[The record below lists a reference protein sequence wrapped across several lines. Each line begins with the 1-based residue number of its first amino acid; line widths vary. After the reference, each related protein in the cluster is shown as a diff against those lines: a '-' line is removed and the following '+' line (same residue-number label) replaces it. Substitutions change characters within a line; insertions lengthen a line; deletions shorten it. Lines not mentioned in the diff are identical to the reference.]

1 MQYEWWHEG
10 VIYQIYPR
18 SFMDSNGD
26 GIGDLAGVAS
36 RLDYL
41 ARTLGIDA
49 VWISPF
55 YTSPMADFGYDV
67 ADYTD
72 VDPIF
77 GTLEDF
83 DALVARAHEL
93 GLRVIIDWVPNH
105 SSYLHPWFVESRSS
119 RDNPKRDW
127 YVWKDPAPDGSEPN
141 NWISVFSGPAWTYDE
156 RTGQYYLHSFLAEQP
171 DLNWRNAETRE
182 AMLDTLRFWLRRG
195 VDGFRLDA
203 CHFAMKD
210 PEYRSNPVLE
220 RPEHGYKDLGD
231 YDRLVHIHDRGHP
244 DIHGLF
250 KQVRAVLDEFS
261 SERSRFSVGE
271 IHLEGSEW
279 AAYYGDGDELHMPY
293 HFGMLHGDWTASW
306 ARAVVEAQEA
316 ALPPGAWPNY
326 VLGNHDEIRIATR
339 YGERRARLATLML
352 LTLRGTPTLYYG
364 DELGMVQADIPPED
378 QQDPWGRRQ
387 PGLGRDGCRTPM
399 QWTGGLDGGFTEGH
413 PWLPTVDPDGTRNVE
428 AQLADPDSMLNLT
441 RRLIEVRKDSRAL
454 RTGSYEAIEG
464 LPDTVF
470 AYRRSSG
477 GETVSVYCNFGD
489 QPVHVPVRGEVLV
502 ATSSNVTGPANGE
515 LTLGGLDGAVLRP

>member
-1 MQYEWWHEG
+1 MEPQWWHEA

-26 GIGDLAGVAS
+26 GIGDLAGITS
-36 RLDYL
+36 KLDYL
-41 ARTLGIDA
+41 AGTLGVDA

-67 ADYTD
+67 ADYVD

-77 GTLEDF
+77 GTLDDF
-83 DALVARAHEL
+83 DVLVARSHDL
-93 GLRVIIDWVPNH
+93 SLRVIIDWVPNH
-105 SSYLHPWFVESRSS
+105 SSYLHPWFLESRSS

-127 YVWKDPAPDGSEPN
+127 YVWRDPAPDGSEPN
-141 NWISVFSGPAWTYDE
+141 NWISVFSGPAWTYDD

-171 DLNWRNAETRE
+171 DLNWRNPETKE
-182 AMLDTLRFWLRRG
+182 AMLDTLRFWLQRG

-210 PEYRSNPVLE
+210 PLYRSNPVLE
-220 RPEHGYKDLGD
+220 RPEHGYKNLGD
-231 YDRLVHIHDRGHP
+231 YDRLVHLYDRGHR

-250 KQVRAVLDEFS
+250 REVRAVLDEFS
-261 SERSRFSVGE
+261 VDRARVSVGE
-271 IHLEGSEW
+271 IHLEGEEW

-293 HFGMLHGDWTASW
+293 HFGMLHGEWTAAW
-306 ARAVVEAQEA
+306 ARQVVESQEA
-316 ALPPGAWPNY
+316 VLPPGAWPNY

-339 YGERRARLATLML
+339 YGHRRARMATLML

-364 DELGMVQADIPPED
+364 DELGMVQADIPPEE
-378 QQDPWGRRQ
+378 QQDPWGRRE

-399 QWTGGLDGGFTEGH
+399 QWTREPGGGFSTGR
-413 PWLPTVDPDGTRNVE
+413 PWLATVDPDATRNVE

-441 RRLIEVRKDSRAL
+441 RGLVEVRKGSCAL
-454 RTGSYEAIEG
+454 RVGSYEAIDG
-464 LPDTVF
+464 LPETVF
-470 AYRRSSG
+470 AYRRFTER
-477 GETVSVYCNFGD
+477 ETVRVYLNFGD
-489 QPVHVPVRGEVLV
+489 DRVRFQAEGEVLV
-502 ATSSNVTGPANGE
+502 ATRSDLSGCVDGV
-515 LTLGGLDGAVLRP
+515 LTLDGLDGAVLSP

>member
-1 MQYEWWHEG
+1 MDYQWWHEA

-26 GIGDLAGVAS
+26 GIGDLAGIES

-41 ARTLGIDA
+41 AETLGVDA

-55 YTSPMADFGYDV
+55 YRSPMADFGYDV

-72 VDPIF
+72 VDPMF
-77 GTLEDF
+77 GALADF
-83 DALVARAHEL
+83 DALVEGVHER
-93 GLRVIIDWVPNH
+93 GMKIVIDWVPNH
-105 SSYLHPWFVESRSS
+105 SSYLHPWFVESRLSL
-119 RDNPKRDW
+119 DNPKRDW

-171 DLNWRNAETRE
+171 DLNWRNPDLKE
-182 AMLDTLRFWLRRG
+182 AMLETLRFWLRRG

-210 PEYRSNPVLE
+210 PQYRSNPVLE
-220 RPEHGYKDLGD
+220 RPAHGYKDLGE
-231 YDRLVHIHDRGHP
+231 YDRLVHVHDRGHP

-250 KQVRAVLDEFS
+250 KEVRGVLDEFS
-261 SERSRFSVGE
+261 TDRPRFSVGE
-271 IHLEGSEW
+271 IHLEGAEW

-293 HFGMLHGDWTASW
+293 HFGLLNGDWTAAW
-306 ARAVVEAQEA
+306 ARGVVDSQEEV
-316 ALPPGAWPNY
+316 LPPGAWPNY

-339 YGERRARLATLML
+339 YGERRARMATLLL
-352 LTLRGTPTLYYG
+352 LTLRGAPTLYYG
-364 DELGMVQADIPPED
+364 DELGMIQADIPPDE

-399 QWTGGLDGGFTEGH
+399 QWSAEPTGGFTTGT
-413 PWLPTVDPDGTRNVE
+413 PWLATVDPDGDRNVA
-428 AQLADPDSMLNLT
+428 AQLADPDSMLNFT
-441 RRLIEVRKDSRAL
+441 RRLLAVRKGSRAL
-454 RTGSYEAIEG
+454 RIGSYEPIEG

-470 AYRRSSG
+470 AYRRRAG
-477 GETVSVYCNFGD
+477 DELVRVYCNFGD
-489 QPVHVPVRGEVLV
+489 QPVGFPVEGRVLA
-502 ATSSNVTGPANGE
+502 ATDRDVTAANGE
-515 LTLGGLDGAVLRP
+515 LILGGLDGAVIRS

>member
-1 MQYEWWHEG
+1 MEYLWWHEA

-18 SFMDSNGD
+18 SFVDSNGD
-26 GIGDLAGVAS
+26 GIGDLTGITS
-36 RLDYL
+36 KLDYL
-41 ARTLGIDA
+41 ATTLGVDA

-55 YTSPMADFGYDV
+55 FASPMADFGYDV

-77 GTLEDF
+77 GTIEDF
-83 DALVARAHEL
+83 DALVARAHQL
-93 GLRVIIDWVPNH
+93 DLRVIIDWVPNH

-127 YVWKDPAPDGSEPN
+127 YVWKDAAPDGSEPN
-141 NWISVFSGPAWTYDE
+141 NWISVFSGPAWTFDE

-171 DLNWRNAETRE
+171 DLNWRNPALKE

-220 RPEHGYKDLGD
+220 RPEHGYKDLGE

-250 KQVRAVLDEFS
+250 KEIRAVLDEFS
-261 SERSRFSVGE
+261 TERPRFSVGE
-271 IHLEGSEW
+271 IHLEGAEW
-279 AAYYGDGDELHMPY
+279 AAYYGDNDELHMPY
-293 HFGMLHGDWTASW
+293 HFGMLNGDWTASW
-306 ARAVVEAQEA
+306 ARQVVDSQEEV
-316 ALPPGAWPNY
+316 LPPGAWPNY

-339 YGERRARLATLML
+339 YGEHRARLATLML

-364 DELGMVQADIPPED
+364 DELGMVQAHIPPEQ

-399 QWTGGLDGGFTEGH
+399 QWSDGPAGGFTTGE
-413 PWLPTVDPDGTRNVE
+413 PWLATADPDGNRNVE
-428 AQLADPDSMLNLT
+428 AQLADPDSMLSLT
-441 RRLIEVRKDSRAL
+441 RRLLAARKGSNAL
-454 RTGSYEAIEG
+454 RTGSYEPIEG
-464 LPDTVF
+464 LPDNIF
-470 AYRRSSG
+470 AYQRQA
-477 GETVSVYCNFGD
+477 GEESIRVYCNFGD
-489 QPVHVPVRGEVLV
+489 QPVRLPVEGRLLV
-502 ATSSNVTGPANGE
+502 ASNRDLAVSGDGY
-515 LTLGGLDGAVLRP
+515 LTLGGVEGAVLRS

>member
-1 MQYEWWHEG
+1 MQYQWWHEA

-26 GIGDLAGVAS
+26 GIGDLAGIAS
-36 RLDYL
+36 KLDYL
-41 ARTLGIDA
+41 AGTLGVDA

-55 YTSPMADFGYDV
+55 FTSPMADFGYDV
-67 ADYTD
+67 ADYVD
-72 VDPIF
+72 VDPVF
-77 GTLEDF
+77 GTLDDF
-83 DALVARAHEL
+83 DAMMEQAHGL

-105 SSYLHPWFVESRSS
+105 SSSLHPWFVESRSS

-141 NWISVFSGPAWTYDE
+141 NWISVFSGPAWTYDDH
-156 RTGQYYLHSFLAEQP
+156 TGQYYLHSFLASQP
-171 DLNWRNAETRE
+171 DLNWRNPETKE

-220 RPEHGYKDLGD
+220 RPAHGYKNLGE
-231 YDRLVHIHDRGHP
+231 YDRLVHLYDRGHP

-250 KQVRAVLDEFS
+250 REVRSVLDEFS
-261 SERSRFSVGE
+261 VDRPRFSVGE
-271 IHLEGSEW
+271 IHLEGEEW

-293 HFGMLHGDWTASW
+293 HFGMLHGEWTAAW
-306 ARAVVEAQEA
+306 ARRMVESQEA
-316 ALPPGAWPNY
+316 VLPAGAWPNY
-326 VLGNHDEIRIATR
+326 VLGNHDEVRIATR
-339 YGERRARLATLML
+339 YGERRARLATTML

-364 DELGMVQADIPPED
+364 DELGMVQADIPAED

-399 QWTGGLDGGFTEGH
+399 QWTAGVYGGFSTVS
-413 PWLPTVDPDGTRNVE
+413 PWLGAVDPDGTTNVE
-428 AQLADPDSMLNLT
+428 TQLADPGSMLNLT
-441 RRLIEVRKDSRAL
+441 RRLLEVRRDSEAL
-454 RTGSYEAIEG
+454 RVGSYEAITD

-470 AYRRSSG
+470 AYRRRVA
-477 GETVSVYCNFGD
+477 GEIVCVYLNFED
-489 QPVHVPVRGEVLV
+489 QPVRVAAEGEVLV
-502 ATSSNVTGPANGE
+502 ATRPELSGQVRGG
-515 LTLGGLDGAVLRP
+515 LTLGGLDGAVLRS